1 MVNLNT
7 TLVVF
12 YRNEALGN
20 RIRPHIMLPHT
31 AETGKDLDVD
41 IGEYNKL
48 YFERERIE
56 DT

>member
-12 YRNEALGN
+12 YRNGALGN

-31 AETGKDLDVD
+31 AETEKDLDVD
-41 IGEYNKL
+41 IGEYNML